1 MFKPRMDLLTKV
13 ILFSIVIV
21 RCAAA
26 KGIEGLTI
34 ENKIEK
40 GNLPDGYFVEQSS
53 TEMIRKNIDE
63 EVIRAFDCTE
73 ESMASA
79 EISLN
84 PPSERK
90 LEDGSAYKRPIR
102 KKAQILEKVKRIP
115 IEITSC
121 LIQWRV
127 NVGWCGGEFAIESY
141 MHQDIETL

>member
-1 MFKPRMDLLTKV
+1 MFKTKMDFLTRF
-13 ILFSIVIV
+13 LFSIVIV

-53 TEMIRKNIDE
+53 TEMIRQKIDE

-73 ESMASA
+73 ESMANA
-79 EISLN
+79 RISLN
-84 PPSERK
+84 PPSECR
-90 LEDGSAYKRPIR
+90 LEDGSAYKRPI
-102 KKAQILEKVKRIP
+102 KKRAQILEKVKRIP
-115 IEITSC
+115 INITSC